1 MCLFRLFQSV
11 LYYDQIYNLLFVF
24 QRQSWQK
31 YHEHKKDIKAAV
43 KIEHDEKVH
52 RKTTFK
58 KVTLQKL

>member
-24 QRQSWQK
+24 QRQK

-43 KIEHDEKVH
+43 KIEHEKVH